1 MSLSD
6 QPVTCW
12 LCRKPMDESQE
23 HVLLESITYRA
34 SLRVS
39 GFICT
44 RCNNTTGTEWDAALT
59 AACRPAFRAD
69 QNYPSHLR
77 ESGPK
82 PKPRWDVHF
91 QGGQWY
97 GRTALRLRDKDTVG
111 HPGSGSQC
119 ATNVDSTL
127 ASV

>member
-1 MSLSD
+1 MAFKGVF
-6 QPVTCW
+6 QPGKTGSSKLVEMVP
-12 LCRKPMDESQE
+12 K
-23 HVLLESITYRA
+23 
-34 SLRVS
+34 
-39 GFICT
+39 
-44 RCNNTTGTEWDAALT
+44 TTT
-59 AACRPAFRAD
+59 
-69 QNYPSHLR
+69 
-77 ESGPK
+77 K